1 MCTVSFISLNNKFVI
16 TSSRDEN
23 ILRPVAFA
31 PQEEIINGCKI
42 IYPKDPKVGGTWF
55 AINQSGAVAVLLNG
69 AFEKHISQ
77 NNYSISRG
85 LILLDIISRVT
96 PLFHFEKMDLE
107 TIEPF
112 TLILFEQS
120 KLVELRWDGN
130 KKYKTELNSNKNY
143 IWSSATLYSK
153 EAVKKRERWF
163 AEYLSGSNQI
173 NEKTIIDFHSN
184 NHNDSENGFIINRA
198 NTLKTFSITQALIE
212 ENAVSL
218 NHIDLLNQKEF
229 LITADTSRFHTIIQ

>member
-16 TSSRDEN
+16 TSNRDEN

-42 IYPKDPKVGGTWF
+42 IYPKDPKAGGTWF

-69 AFEKHISQ
+69 AFEKHIPL
-77 NNYSISRG
+77 NNYSKSRG
-85 LILLDIISRVT
+85 LILLEVISKIT
-96 PLFHFEKMDLE
+96 PLLYFEKLDLE

-112 TLILFEQS
+112 TLILFEEK
-120 KLVELRWDGN
+120 KLYELRWDGN
-130 KKYKTELNSNKNY
+130 KKYKTELNNSKNY
-143 IWSSATLYSK
+143 IWSSATLYNT
-153 EAVKKRERWF
+153 EAVKERERLF
-163 AEYLSGSNQI
+163 AEFLSDGNQI

-198 NTLKTFSITQALIE
+198 NTMKTFSITQALVE
-212 ENAVSL
+212 EEAVSL

-229 LITADTSRFHTIIQ
+229 VITAYTSRFHTIIQ